1 MFLLSDYGEV
11 WNLKAYSTPHKVE
24 LEIGHYIV
32 FYNEELNH
40 QELNNLIPDK
50 VYFGRQ
56 RFAAE

>member
-1 MFLLSDYGEV
+1 M
-11 WNLKAYSTPHKVE
+11 E

-56 RFAAE
+56 RFAAEQDQSPKVLAYVSNH